1 MKRTRSSFT
10 LIELL
15 VVIAII
21 AILAAMLLPA
31 LNTARESAR
40 RISCTNNVKMVN
52 TATLQYTLTYND
64 CLPYWNASG
73 CNWANQVVLITYPQ
87 LPNAA
92 AIKDSHIKFFRCPS
106 MQPPAGKL
114 SYGYNKSLGYSYLYN
129 TSPAYPIIKI
139 GRIKRPSLI
148 IMTGDGDGDNYTADD
163 YNTIIGDTWNIIGNF
178 HQGGAPLGFIDGHSE
193 FKKRSDV
200 TCFGAIPSNNSS
212 IPGGAETTALKKMWG
227 VWAEIYQ

>member
-1 MKRTRSSFT
+1 MKRQTDFT

-40 RISCTNNVKMVN
+40 RISCTNNVK
-52 TATLQYTLTYND
+52 TIDSATLQYTLTYND

-73 CNWANQVVLITYPQ
+73 CNWWNQVVLITYPQ

-92 AIKDSHIKFFRCPS
+92 AIKEAHTKFFRCPS
-106 MQPPAGKL
+106 MQSPAGKL
-114 SYGYNKSLGYSYLYN
+114 SYGYNKALGYSYLYS

-139 GRIKRPSLI
+139 GRIKRPSQI
-148 IMTGDGDGDNYTADD
+148 IMTGDSDGDNYTTDD
-163 YNTIIGDTWNIIGNF
+163 YNTIIADAWNIIGNF
-178 HQGGAPLGFIDGHSE
+178 HMGGAPLGFIDGHSE

-200 TCFGAIPSNNSS
+200 TCLGAIPSNNSS
-212 IPGGAETTALKKMWG
+212 IPGGAETTALKKIWG

>member
-1 MKRTRSSFT
+1 MKRRKKFT

-40 RISCTNNVKMVN
+40 RISCTNNVK
-52 TATLQYTLTYND
+52 TIDSATLQYTLTYND
-64 CLPYWNASG
+64 CLPYWNANG
-73 CNWANQVVLITYPQ
+73 CSWANQVVLITYPQ
-87 LPNAA
+87 LPNAS
-92 AIKDSHIKFFRCPS
+92 AIKDSHKKFFRCPS
-106 MQPPAGKL
+106 MQSPAGKL
-114 SYGYNKSLGYSYLYN
+114 SYGYNKSLGFSHLYS

-139 GRIKRPSLI
+139 ARIKRPSQI
-148 IMTGDGDGDNYTADD
+148 IMTGDGDDDNYTTDD
-163 YNTIIGDTWNIIGNF
+163 YNTIIGDGWNIIGNF
-178 HQGGAPLGFIDGHSE
+178 HMGGAPLGFIDGHAE

-200 TCFGAIPSNNSS
+200 TRPGAIPSNNSS
-212 IPGGAETTALKKMWG
+212 IGTETTALQKMWG